1 MTITMPD
8 PTRTP
13 GEDPE
18 TGLFPVA
25 AVSAGCRVA
34 ELPIRAM
41 RIGRRG
47 VVGPA
52 DSSAGLAPHGVIL
65 AVRRPAPL
73 GRRSLPALRRL
84 GGGGQ

>member
-13 GEDPE
+13 GQEPE

-25 AVSAGCRVA
+25 AVSAGCRVT

-41 RIGRRG
+41 RMGRHGR
-47 VVGPA
+47 A
-52 DSSAGLAPHGVIL
+52 DSSAGLAPHGMIL

>member
-8 PTRTP
+8 PSRTP
-13 GEDPE
+13 GEAEAGLDP
-18 TGLFPVA
+18 GA

-34 ELPIRAM
+34 GPPVPAM
-41 RIGRRG
+41 RMGRRG
-47 VVGPA
+47 GV
-52 DSSAGLAPHGVIL
+52 DSCAGLAPHGVIL
-65 AVRRPAPL
+65 AVRRLAPL

>member
-8 PTRTP
+8 PSRTP
-13 GEDPE
+13 GKDPE
-18 TGLFPVA
+18 AGLFPVA

-34 ELPIRAM
+34 ELAIRAM
-41 RIGRRG
+41 RIERRG
-47 VVGPA
+47 EVH
-52 DSSAGLAPHGVIL
+52 SSAGLAPHGVIL

-84 GGGGQ
+84 GGSGR

>member
-8 PTRTP
+8 PSRTP
-13 GEDPE
+13 GEDAE

-34 ELPIRAM
+34 GPPVPAM
-41 RIGRRG
+41 RMGRRG
-47 VVGPA
+47 RA

-65 AVRRPAPL
+65 AVRRRTSL

>member
-8 PTRTP
+8 PSRTP

-18 TGLFPVA
+18 IGLFPVA
-25 AVSAGCRVA
+25 AVSAGCCVA
-34 ELPIRAM
+34 GPPVPAM

-47 VVGPA
+47 EVH
-52 DSSAGLAPHGVIL
+52 SSAGLAPQGVIL

>member
-8 PTRTP
+8 PSRTP
-13 GEDPE
+13 GQDPE

-34 ELPIRAM
+34 GPPAPAM
-41 RIGRRG
+41 RMGRRG
-47 VVGPA
+47 GV
-52 DSSAGLAPHGVIL
+52 DSCAGLAPHGVIL

-84 GGGGQ
+84 GGSGQ

>member
-8 PTRTP
+8 PSRTP
-13 GEDPE
+13 GEDAE

-34 ELPIRAM
+34 GPPVPAM
-41 RIGRRG
+41 RMGRRG
-47 VVGPA
+47 RA
-52 DSSAGLAPHGVIL
+52 DSSAGLARHGVIL

-73 GRRSLPALRRL
+73 GRRSLPALCRL
-84 GGGGQ
+84 DGGGR